1 VKIGFIGFDLK
12 EGKIKYEDERFKNLV
27 EKFEPQKET
36 PFSVE
41 FVKGEMLDVDA
52 ILIKY
57 EKLLDLLIQDIEKI
71 EGRLAKTQDDKEKAL
86 LLKCQEA
93 LEMEQPLCNIPFDAE
108 ETAIMRGLAP
118 LSWKPTYVAAKDED
132 INLFIQQVL
141 HKARVHFFYTVG
153 KKEVHAW
160 QFTEGSTIVDC
171 AGEIHTDLAR
181 GFIRADI
188 ISYEDMLNCHNLQE
202 AKTKGLVKTVTKEYL
217 TRDGDIIEIKFNV

>member
-1 VKIGFIGFDLK
+1 MKIGFVGFDLK
-12 EGKIKYEDERFKNLV
+12 EGKVKYDDVRFNNMV

-36 PFSVE
+36 PFFAE
-41 FVKGEMLDVDA
+41 FVKGEMLNVDA

-71 EGRLAKTQDDKEKAL
+71 EGRLAKTQDEKEKAL

-93 LEMEQPLCNIPFDAE
+93 LEMEQPLCNILFDAE
-108 ETAIMRGLAP
+108 EIAIMRGLAP
-118 LSWKPTYVAAKDED
+118 LSWKPTYVASKLED
-132 INLFIQQVL
+132 TNLFIQQVL
-141 HKARVHFFYTVG
+141 HKAKILFFYTVG

-160 QFTEGSTIVDC
+160 PFREGSTIVEC

-188 ISYEDMLNCHNLQE
+188 VSYEDLMQCHNLQE
-202 AKTKGLVKTVTKEYL
+202 AKTKGVLKTVGKEYL
-217 TRDGDIIEIKFNV
+217 THDGDIIEIKFNV